1 MRVGDMPLW
10 GILVGILPAIVVKLP
25 GMDMSWGAAFLTYL
39 GVTAVVAILWQLDKL
54 DDTMRS
60 GPGESGG
67 TDDS

>member
-1 MRVGDMPLW
+1 MRS
-10 GILVGILPAIVVKLP
+10 ARAELP
-25 GMDMSWGAAFLTYL
+25 GMNMSWGAAFLTYL

-54 DDTMRS
+54 DDAMRS

>member
-60 GPGESGG
+60 GPGES
-67 TDDS
+67 DDS